1 MLAEELLVL
10 DADAALWRAARA
22 LLDIALR
29 IEQHGDE
36 AYSWHGW
43 HKQSMEAFLKRL
55 PTQCSLILGVWE
67 NGPESDTIT
76 GQEELWLGLV
86 CEVVNGEV
94 CSLRTFEALTEVGL
108 KPVKQ
113 IEPGIEDVMEVMHL
127 VRTHVAPVAW
137 ALFTDKPTW
146 DEWLFTESGD
156 GTRIDKGEL
165 LEKFARQGRCVIMGS
180 QATHSHH

>member
-1 MLAEELLVL
+1 MLTEELLVL
-10 DADAALWRAARA
+10 DADAVLWRAARA
-22 LLDIALR
+22 LLDVALQ
-29 IEQHGDE
+29 IEQRDE

-43 HKQSMEAFLKRL
+43 HKQLMEAFLKQL
-55 PTQCSLILGVWE
+55 PIRCSLVLGVWE
-67 NGPESDTIT
+67 TGLDSDTTT

-127 VRTHVAPVAW
+127 VKTHVAPVAW
-137 ALFTDKPTW
+137 ALFTDKATW
-146 DEWLFTESGD
+146 DEWLFTEADD
-156 GTRIDKGEL
+156 GKCIDKGKL
-165 LEKFARQGRCVIMGS
+165 LGKFARQGRCVIMGS
-180 QATHSHH
+180 QAAHSHH